1 MLPCGNTYNISLK
14 VRKKMKI
21 YMLEDEKSVSDR
33 LCAYINMY
41 CGNCGLNA
49 DVKVYSIAFDL
60 LENYHADADFS
71 L

>member
-1 MLPCGNTYNISLK
+1 
-14 VRKKMKI
+14 MKI
-21 YMLEDEKSVSDR
+21 YILEDEKSVSDS
-33 LCAYINMY
+33 LCAYIDMC

-49 DVKVYSIAFDL
+49 DVKVYSNAFDL